1 MSDDGTHDGT
11 QDNLNSAVDHVAETM
26 NLSRVSNIGSKPG
39 APASKQVL
47 IRANEEDHA
56 RWKEAAE
63 KSGITLSE
71 FIREAVNASAK
82 ELLECSHPLEYRR
95 WNLRAERCL
104 KCGVKIR

>member
-1 MSDDGTHDGT
+1 MSDDGTH
-11 QDNLNSAVDHVAETM
+11 DNLNSAVDHVAETM

-47 IRANEEDHA
+47 IRATEEDHA